1 MFYLMEIQGL
11 MSQGTQVEYLFSLSS
26 LVQFNSSNPIN
37 QVCTAC
43 NLMLILYYIG
53 PVVPRKFIPLELY
66 HSFSCYTHRHR
77 SMLLG
82 FYVLDQ

>member
-43 NLMLILYYIG
+43 NLILILYYIG
-53 PVVPRKFIPLELY
+53 PVVP
-66 HSFSCYTHRHR
+66 
-77 SMLLG
+77 
-82 FYVLDQ
+82 